1 MPRYAI
7 LFIFLVISCSQAYI
21 EETQDVVNIPLSTSY
36 NNSSDGILLE
46 WETQWDY
53 VSTKVYRGD
62 SPYSLQEYKSDVST
76 PKLLDSDTVP
86 GKDYYYQIRTYNSK
100 DRNIGL
106 SAVSTGYRSYRL
118 IDLVVKPSNL
128 LAATDLASD
137 SIKFYWSGDV
147 SDSFRIYRR
156 KETGNSYNANSSDGF
171 FLYDV
176 ANFDFNDN
184 IMYIDT
190 DVEFGATYSYRVSAV
205 GQNANKVVSEIFA
218 DDIIS
223 STTKESPEGVVAS
236 YRDALISGSIRVTWD
251 AKLGDEYYSVY
262 RSTSEHGEYVLISS
276 FISGTTFIDKSL
288 PDTAGR
294 EIDGVYTYPSYYY
307 KVTSGMDSGYSDAAM
322 GQAVAKADL
331 LDSPDNFTME
341 FDSSDFSLKFTWETP
356 YSIVDKNYSY
366 QFAQID
372 GSGNTNILLD
382 NLTGL
387 STTVSLAPEGDTYSS
402 FGKYYTYEVLTVNN
416 DIGIAGV
423 PSKLSYTHTTLGKA
437 TISSVSANKKEVITN
452 TSTPYTDVVVY
463 YGDDSD
469 SVGTILEEWY
479 TTTTVG
485 YIDVAWT
492 PYHQL
497 EQIAYFELYRSVDNS
512 NDEYKL
518 IANVDGTTYRDKD
531 FTDDELLQTHK
542 YKVVAVNFLGGK
554 APESAECGGGKA
566 FSDYKQSDILPA
578 PSYLS
583 IPAHWA
589 RKKEGSGGVGNWFTR
604 YSEVKFTDSWAVG
617 DSSPD
622 GADKVQGYQ
631 GNGGQHLYLVWDD
644 VAGASHYTA
653 TVNNNTINGYTSS
666 TDTFTMVDNASGT
679 GKTGFYSFTSGGNFS
694 DASDNSEEEATFV
707 VTPVNASVVT
717 DEHTDGVPGESRGIV
732 FEQVIWVE

>member
-7 LFIFLVISCSQAYI
+7 FFIFLVISCSQAYI

-53 VSTKVYRGD
+53 VSTKVYRGE
-62 SPYSLQEYKSDVST
+62 SPYSLKVYKSDVSSS
-76 PKLLDSDTVP
+76 KLLDSDAVP
-86 GKDYYYQIRTYNSK
+86 GRDYYYQIRAYNSK

-128 LAATDLASD
+128 QAAKDLSSD

-147 SDSFRIYRR
+147 LDFFKIYRR
-156 KETGNSYNANSSDGF
+156 KETGNSYSANSLDGF

-205 GQNANKVVSEIFA
+205 GQNANKVVSELFA

-236 YRDALISGSIRVTWD
+236 YRDALISDSIRVTWD

-288 PDTAGR
+288 PSTVGYYV
-294 EIDGVYTYPSYYY
+294 DGVYTYPTYYY

-331 LDSPDNFTME
+331 FDPPNDFTMQ
-341 FDSSDFSLKFTWETP
+341 FDSSDFSLDFTWATP
-356 YSIVDKNYSY
+356 DGVAGKSYSY

-372 GSGNTNILLD
+372 DNGNTNILSLASSQS
-382 NLTGL
+382 L
-387 STTVSLAPEGDTYSS
+387 STTVSLAPEGSTYSS
-402 FGKYYTYEVLTVNN
+402 FGKYYTYEVLTVND
-416 DIGIAGV
+416 DIDIAGV

-437 TISSVSANKKEVITN
+437 SITDISFESTNVVTN
-452 TSTPYTDVVVY
+452 TSAPYTDVVVY

-469 SVGTILEEWY
+469 SVGTIIEEWH

-485 YIDVAWT
+485 YIDVTWT

-497 EQIAYFELYRSVDNS
+497 EQIAHFELYRRVDGS
-512 NDEYKL
+512 SDEYKF

-531 FTDDELLQTHK
+531 FTDAELSQTYE
-542 YKVVAVNFLGGK
+542 YKVVAVNFLDAKSPHSDAVGG
-554 APESAECGGGKA
+554 AKA
-566 FSDYKQSDILPA
+566 FSKYKQSDILPA
-578 PSYLS
+578 PSYVN

-589 RKKEGSGGVGNWFTR
+589 RKENTGILTDRF
-604 YSEVKFTDSWAVG
+604 SEIKFSSSWVVG
-617 DSSPD
+617 DSSLD
-622 GADKVQGYQ
+622 GADKVQGRN
-631 GNGGQHLYLVWDD
+631 GNSGQHLYLVWDD
-644 VAGASHYTA
+644 VAGASRYTA
-653 TVNNNTINGYTSS
+653 KVNNNNISGQASF
-666 TDTFTMVDNASGT
+666 TDTYTMVDNASGT
-679 GKTGFYSFTSGGNFS
+679 GKTSFYEITSKSNWYGTTYS
-694 DASDNSEEEATFV
+694 DTSEEEATFV
-707 VTPVNASVVT
+707 VTPYNA
-717 DEHTDGVPGESRGIV
+717 DDVPGESRGIV
-732 FEQVIWVE
+732 FEQVIWTE